1 MTEKMEY
8 EVLQETKEHSDAFF
22 PYNTY
27 ICTIPLDFTRVPPH
41 WHDDV
46 EIIVIKSG
54 QGIVNVDAVSYQ
66 VKAGEIVVV
75 RPGQIHAIYQD
86 KGYQME
92 YENIIFKETL
102 LYSKTSDLCTVQFFE
117 SYFNLKYDLP
127 VHIHE
132 KARNSNQLRDCI
144 EKIDQYSKDTP
155 IHYQMVIKSY
165 LYQFFFLFA
174 QDQGQLILSENH
186 KSIGKIKKA
195 IAYVEKYYME
205 DITIDVVAK
214 ELGFSES
221 HFMKFFKK
229 NMHVTFTTYLN
240 DYRLEKAG
248 KLLSTTDSTIV
259 EIMGKVGFNNLSYFN
274 RIFKEYYQM
283 TPREYRKLRKVE

>member
-1 MTEKMEY
+1 MAEKLKY
-8 EVLQETKEHSDAFF
+8 EVLQEIKEHSDAFF

-27 ICTIPLDFTRVPPH
+27 ICTIPLDFTRVSPH

-75 RPGQIHAIYQD
+75 RPGQIHAIYQE

-92 YENIIFKETL
+92 YENIIFKVKL
-102 LYSKTSDLCTVQFFE
+102 LYSNTSDLCTIQFFE

-132 KARNSNQLRDCI
+132 KTKNSNQLRGCI
-144 EKIDQYSKDTP
+144 EKIDQYCEDTP
-155 IHYQMVIKSY
+155 IHYQMMIKSC

-174 QDQGQLILSENH
+174 QGQEQLILSENH
-186 KSIGKIKKA
+186 KSIGKIKNV
-195 IAYVEKYYME
+195 ISYVEKYYME
-205 DITIDVVAK
+205 DITIDVIAR

-248 KLLSTTDSTIV
+248 NLLTTTDSSIV

-283 TPREYRKLRKVE
+283 TPRGYRKLRKDE